1 MADMSKT
8 VLLVYLKQICVQQF
22 YSDKTLQLT
31 LKMITSKKFKRKN
44 WYFVI
49 CQKNFLKN
57 YL

>member
-44 WYFVI
+44 
-49 CQKNFLKN
+49 
-57 YL
+57 